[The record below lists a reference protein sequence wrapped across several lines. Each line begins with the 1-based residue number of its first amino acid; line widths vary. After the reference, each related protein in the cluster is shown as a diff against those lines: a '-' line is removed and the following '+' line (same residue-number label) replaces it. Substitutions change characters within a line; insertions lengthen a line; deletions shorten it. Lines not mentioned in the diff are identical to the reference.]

1 MSDQTMPLSV
11 RIVCE
16 LLFVNHLARDKLS
29 RVLPSGME
37 LSQFLVLLH
46 IAQLDEE
53 TGPARLADAFNVT
66 RGAMSNTLSRLER
79 QGLITV
85 RPDPLD
91 ARRKFIGLS
100 VAGRTTLEDVF
111 GGIRPAFE
119 PILESKK
126 PTELDMSL
134 ALLAEIR
141 EGLEARR

>member
-1 MSDQTMPLSV
+1 MPLSV
-11 RIVCE
+11 QIVCE
-16 LLFVNHLARDKLS
+16 LLFVNQLARDKLS
-29 RVLPSGME
+29 KLLPSGME

-46 IAQLDEE
+46 IAQLDGE

-85 RPDPLD
+85 RPDPTD

-100 VAGRTTLEDVF
+100 NSGQVTLDEVF

-119 PILESKK
+119 PILENKA
-126 PTELDMSL
+126 PTDLDMSL
-134 ALLAEIR
+134 ALLADIR
-141 EGLEARR
+141 EGLETRR